1 VMATYGSQN
10 GAKLKLAIGIL
21 AGGLTVVGVL
31 SVTGHLQTILHNLW
45 EAFQGRDQLRA
56 YVETWGALAPAGF
69 VFIQALQVV
78 VAPIPGEFTGAVGGF
93 IFGTFWN
100 TVYSTVGLTVGSVLA
115 FLASRLVGLPLVQLV
130 VSRDFLQKFDF
141 LAERRAGALAFV
153 LFIIP
158 GFPKDFLCFVLG
170 LSPMSFLTFLIAC
183 TIGRIPGTVMLGFCG
198 CAVYDKDW
206 TLLIAVS
213 IIAVSL
219 IAAAYL
225 YRERIELW
233 LRKTGSESL

>member
-1 VMATYGSQN
+1 MASQGTQN
-10 GAKLKLAIGIL
+10 RARVKLAIGIL
-21 AGGLTVVGVL
+21 AGGVTVLGIL
-31 SVTGHLQTILHNLW
+31 SVTGHLQAVLHNLW
-45 EAFQGRDQLRA
+45 EAFQGREQLRA
-56 YVETWGALAPAGF
+56 YVEQWGALAPASF

-78 VAPIPGEFTGAVGGF
+78 VAPVPGEFTGAVGGF

-100 TVYSTVGLTVGSVLA
+100 SVYSTVGLTIGSVLA
-115 FLASRLVGLPLVQLV
+115 FLAARIVGLPLVQLV
-130 VSRDFLQKFDF
+130 VSEEFLAKFDF
-141 LAERRAGALAFV
+141 LAERRAGVLAFA

-170 LSPMSFLTFLIAC
+170 LSPMSFATFLIASAV
-183 TIGRIPGTVMLGFCG
+183 GRIPGTVMLSFCG

-213 IIAVSL
+213 VLALSL
-219 IAAAYL
+219 IAIFYL

-233 LRKTGSESL
+233 LRKTGNESL